1 MMCCINNWLTLQC
14 SSPHFGKDAKLC
26 PKGNVIDFICG
37 RTSRQRSNRELVE
50 GKDAPHVKLGVVARL
65 RKEVGLVRDNKSMAK
80 MVADFGK
87 VTNKSSGRTITK
99 VCLIPR

>member
-1 MMCCINNWLTLQC
+1 MPIYT
-14 SSPHFGKDAKLC
+14 PEAY
-26 PKGNVIDFICG
+26 VIHLICG

-65 RKEVGLVRDNKSMAK
+65 RKEVGSARTNKSMAE

-99 VCLIPR
+99 VCLTPR